1 MTFQLVHL
9 YELKGNEYFND
20 SFTEKGGRTMKKWI
34 LMGACAVVVIIV
46 VIVVLGL
53 SNLGPIIK
61 SAVNTYG
68 PKITKTEVRLG
79 DVNISIFSAEADLK
93 DFFLGNP
100 KGFKSPEAMKVGSI
114 HVNVDEKSLTGDTI
128 VIDKVEVV
136 GPEITYEK
144 TGRTDNFKAIL
155 NNVKGSSK
163 EAKTSKKASAKEGGG
178 KKLVIKNFIV
188 KQGKVDLTV
197 SIGVT
202 DKTVSASLPDIHLKD
217 LGKEKGG
224 ATPEEV
230 FEKVFAALYKKI
242 TSPAVTDL
250 LNKELKAMGTS
261 LDALSGGVGKQLE
274 AIKAGDKEGT
284 GSVTDKVKGLF
295 GK

>member
-1 MTFQLVHL
+1 M
-9 YELKGNEYFND
+9 
-20 SFTEKGGRTMKKWI
+20 MKKWI
-34 LMGACAVVVIIV
+34 LIGACAVVVIIA

-53 SNLGPIIK
+53 SKLGPIIK

-68 PKITKTEVRLG
+68 PKMTKTEVRLG
-79 DVNISIFSAEADLK
+79 DVDISIFSAEANLK

-100 KGFKSPEAMKVGSI
+100 KGFKSPQAMKVGSI

-128 VIDKVEVV
+128 VIDKIEVV
-136 GPEITYEK
+136 RPDITYEK
-144 TGRTDNFKAIL
+144 VRGTDNFQAIL

-163 EAKTSKKASAKEGGG
+163 EAKTSKKESAKEGEG
-178 KKLVIKNFIV
+178 KKLIIKDFII
-188 KQGKVDLTV
+188 KDGKVDLAV
-197 SIGVT
+197 SLGVT
-202 DKTVSASLPDIHLKD
+202 EKTVSASLPDIHLKD
-217 LGKEKGG
+217 LGGEKGG
-224 ATPEEV
+224 ATPGEV

-242 TSPAVTDL
+242 TSPVVTDM

-261 LDALSGGVGKQLE
+261 LDALSGGAGKRLE

-284 GSVTDKVKGLF
+284 ESVTDKVKGLF